1 MSTFLLLPL
10 ADVLEQK
17 LLDPVNRTSEA
28 LLDEVPEKIC
38 PVNRPIWSEVLVFA
52 QQILEVQYY

>member
-1 MSTFLLLPL
+1 MVSTATSRWRLRALPEQLLLEAAVSAFLLLPL

-28 LLDEVPEKIC
+28 LLDEV
-38 PVNRPIWSEVLVFA
+38 LV
-52 QQILEVQYY
+52 QN